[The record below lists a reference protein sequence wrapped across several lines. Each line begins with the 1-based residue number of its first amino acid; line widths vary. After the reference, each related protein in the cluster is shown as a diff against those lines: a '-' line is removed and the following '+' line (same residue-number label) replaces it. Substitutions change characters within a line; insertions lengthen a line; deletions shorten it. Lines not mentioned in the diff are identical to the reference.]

1 MRVGR
6 GVAAMA
12 VTGLFALG
20 VAACGSSGG
29 NGSSSASASGSGG
42 SGAKS
47 TSSGGSVPTVPLK
60 AGENPIGQVLTG
72 STKKR
77 GGTLTV
83 YTSEDFEHLD
93 PGESYFTSD
102 YGVDQATQRPLFSY
116 KPNTANVLSADLATE
131 IPTTANGGI
140 TDGGRTVTIH
150 IRKGVHFSPPVNRE
164 VTSADVAY
172 AIERAANPNVAS
184 AYFQSYFGAGASAPL
199 EGAASPNYKGGP
211 IPGIQTPDKDTLVLH
226 TVKPSGAFLVEALS
240 LPISAPVPESFAGP
254 LDKQSP
260 TTYGSKY
267 LVATGPYMIQSDP
280 KTGLFQ
286 GIGYQTGKSLTLVRN
301 PHWNAK
307 ADWRPAYLNR
317 INFSIG
323 GDATVIGRQVLQGSD
338 ALQFDTPAQS
348 MVKLAYQTY
357 PSQITFTPGSGDH
370 YAALNNQA
378 GPFKDVNLRRAVWA
392 NLDRAAI
399 VKLRGGSL
407 TGQPATHFIYPG
419 VNGYDQS
426 GGAAGPQVPWNA
438 NVNGSL
444 SVAQKYMKAAG
455 YSSGKYTGSKTVQI
469 VGANNGN
476 SPAIVQLVN
485 TDMTQLG
492 FHTHVSLVDQS
503 VMYAKYCGV
512 PKQEIDVCPSGGW
525 LRDFAD
531 PLTVLY
537 VPFYGPAITP
547 TNNSNF
553 GQVNNPQ
560 INAAIQKAAL
570 VSDPTARAQAFA
582 NVDKMLVDQAVAI
595 PEDFDNQA
603 NIESKDV
610 AGVDSLWNEG
620 TWDLNFTSLKN
631 P

>member
-1 MRVGR
+1 MSVGR
-6 GVAAMA
+6 GVTGFA
-12 VTGLFALG
+12 VTGVLTLA

-29 NGSSSASASGSGG
+29 GSSGGSGG
-42 SGAKS
+42 SSSKPAGGGA
-47 TSSGGSVPTVPLK
+47 VQTVPLK
-60 AGENPIGQVLTG
+60 PGENPIGQALTG
-72 STKKR
+72 PDKKH

-93 PGESYFTSD
+93 PGESYFTND
-102 YGVDQATQRPLFSY
+102 YGVDQPTQRTLFAY
-116 KPNTANVLSADLATE
+116 KPNTANILSADLATV

-140 TDGGRTVTIH
+140 TDGGKTVTIH
-150 IRKGVHFSPPVNRE
+150 IHPGVHFSPPVNRE

-172 AIERAANPNVAS
+172 AIERAGNPNVAS
-184 AYFQSYFGAGASAPL
+184 AYFASYFGAGAPAPL
-199 EGAASPNYKGGP
+199 VGATSPNYKGGP
-211 IPGIQTPDKDTLVLH
+211 IPGIQTPNKYTLVLH
-226 TVKPSGAFLVEALS
+226 TVKPSGAFLVQALS

-254 LDKQSP
+254 MDKQSP
-260 TTYGSKY
+260 TTYGSKF
-267 LVATGPYMIQSDP
+267 LVATGPYMIKSDP

-301 PHWNAK
+301 PNWNAK
-307 ADWRPAYLNR
+307 TDWRPAYLDR
-317 INFSIG
+317 INVAIG
-323 GDATVIGRQVLQGSD
+323 GDATVIGQQVLKGSD
-338 ALQFDTPAQS
+338 AVQFDTPAQAT
-348 MVKLAYQTY
+348 VKLAYQQY

-378 GPFKDVNLRRAVWA
+378 GPFKNVNLRRAVWA
-392 NLDRAAI
+392 GLDRAAI
-399 VKLRGGSL
+399 IKLRGGSL
-407 TGQPATHFIYPG
+407 IGQPATHFIYPG
-419 VNGYDQS
+419 VDGYEQS

-455 YSSGKYTGSKTVQI
+455 YKSGKYTGSETVQI

-476 SPAIVQLVN
+476 DPAIIQLVN
-485 TDMTQLG
+485 SEMTQLG

-537 VPFYGPAITP
+537 VPFYGPSITP

-553 GQVNNPQ
+553 GQVNDPQ
-560 INAAIQKAAL
+560 INAAMQKAAL

-595 PEDFDNQA
+595 PEDFDNQP
-603 NIESKDV
+603 NVESKDV
-610 AGVDSLWNEG
+610 IGVNSLWNEG
-620 TWDLNFTSLKN
+620 TWDLDFTSLKN

>member
-1 MRVGR
+1 MSVSR
-6 GVAAMA
+6 GVTTMA
-12 VTGLFALG
+12 VTGLLALG
-20 VAACGSSGG
+20 VTACGGSGG
-29 NGSSSASASGSGG
+29 GGSSSGSGG
-42 SGAKS
+42 SGGKAA
-47 TSSGGSVPTVPLK
+47 GGSVPTVPLK
-60 AGENPIGQVLTG
+60 AGESPIGQVLTG
-72 STKKR
+72 PTKKR

-83 YTSEDFEHLD
+83 YSSEDFEHLD

-116 KPNTANVLSADLATE
+116 KPDTANVLSADLATV

-140 TDGGRTVTIH
+140 SDGGKTVTIH
-150 IRKGVHFSPPVNRE
+150 IHPGVHFSPPVNRE

-184 AYFQSYFGAGASAPL
+184 AYFQSYFGAGAPAPL
-199 EGAASPNYKGGP
+199 EGATSPNYKGGP
-211 IPGIQTPDKDTLVLH
+211 IPGIQTPNKYTIVLH

-254 LDKQSP
+254 MDKQSP

-267 LVATGPYMIQSDP
+267 LVASGPYMIQSDP
-280 KTGLFQ
+280 KTGQFQ

-301 PHWNAK
+301 PNWSPK
-307 ADWRPAYLNR
+307 TDWRPAYLNR
-317 INFSIG
+317 INFVIG
-323 GDATVIGRQVLQGSD
+323 GDATVIGQQVLKGSD
-338 ALQFDTPAQS
+338 AIQFDTPAQS
-348 MVKLAYQTY
+348 TVKLAYQQY

-370 YAALNNQA
+370 YAALNNAA
-378 GPFKDVNLRRAVWA
+378 GVFKDVNLRRAVWA

-399 VKLRGGSL
+399 IKLRGGSL
-407 TGQPATHFIYPG
+407 TGQPGTHFIYPG

-426 GGAAGPQVPWNA
+426 GGAAGPAVPWNTD
-438 NVNGSL
+438 VNGNL
-444 SVAQKYMKAAG
+444 QVAEKYMKAAG
-455 YSSGKYTGSKTVQI
+455 YNSGKYTGSEAVQI
-469 VGANNGN
+469 VGSNNGN
-476 SPAIVQLVN
+476 DPAIIQLLDS
-485 TDMTQLG
+485 DMTQLG
-492 FHTHVSLVDQS
+492 FKTHVSLVDQS
-503 VMYAKYCGV
+503 VVYAKYCGV
-512 PKQEIDVCPSGGW
+512 PKQEVDVCPTVGW

-537 VPFYGPAITP
+537 VPFYGPSITP

-595 PEDFDNQA
+595 PEDFDNQP
-603 NIESKDV
+603 NVESKDV

>member
-1 MRVGR
+1 MSVSR
-6 GVAAMA
+6 GVTAMA
-12 VTGLFALG
+12 VTGLLALG

-29 NGSSSASASGSGG
+29 GSSSGASAGGG
-42 SGAKS
+42 SRAK
-47 TSSGGSVPTVPLK
+47 SSGGSVASIPLK
-60 AGENPIGQVLTG
+60 PGENPAGQALTG
-72 STKKR
+72 ATKKR

-93 PGESYFTSD
+93 PGESYFTND
-102 YGVDQATQRPLFSY
+102 YGVDGATQRTLFSY
-116 KPNTANVLSADLATE
+116 KPNTANVLSADLATV

-140 TDGGRTVTIH
+140 TDGGKTITIH
-150 IRKGVHFSPPVNRE
+150 IHPGVHFSPPVNRE

-172 AIERAANPNVAS
+172 AIERAANPNVGS
-184 AYFQSYFGAGASAPL
+184 AYFQSYFGAGAPAPL
-199 EGAASPNYKGGP
+199 VGATSASYKGGP
-211 IPGIQTPDKDTLVLH
+211 IAGIQTPDKDTLVLH
-226 TVKPSGAFLVEALS
+226 TVKPSGAFMVEALS

-267 LVATGPYMIQSDP
+267 LVSSGPYMIQSDP

-301 PHWNAK
+301 PNWNPK
-307 ADWRPAYLNR
+307 TDWRPAYLNR
-317 INFSIG
+317 INFVVG
-323 GDATVIGRQVLQGSD
+323 GDATVIGHQVLQGSD
-338 ALQFDTPAQS
+338 SVQFDTPAQS
-348 MVKLAYQTY
+348 VVELAYKSY

-370 YAALNNQA
+370 YVSLNNSA
-378 GPFKDVNLRRAVWA
+378 GPFKNVNLRRAVWA

-399 VKLRGGSL
+399 IKLRGGSL

-419 VNGYDQS
+419 INGYAQS
-426 GGAAGPQVPWNA
+426 GGAAGPQVPWNTD
-438 NVNGSL
+438 VNGNL
-444 SVAQKYMKAAG
+444 QVAQKYMKAAG
-455 YSSGKYTGSKTVQI
+455 YPTGKYTGSATVQI

-476 SPAIVQLVN
+476 DPAIIQTVN
-485 TDMTQLG
+485 ADMTQLG

-503 VMYAKYCGV
+503 AVYAKYCGV
-512 PKQEIDVCPSGGW
+512 PKQEIDACPTVGW

-537 VPFYGPAITP
+537 VPFYGPSITP

-560 INAAIQKAAL
+560 INAAMQKAAL
-570 VSDPTARAQAFA
+570 VADPAARAQAFA

-595 PEDFDNQA
+595 PEDFDNQP
-603 NIESKDV
+603 NVESKDV
-610 AGVDSLWNEG
+610 EGVSSLWNEG